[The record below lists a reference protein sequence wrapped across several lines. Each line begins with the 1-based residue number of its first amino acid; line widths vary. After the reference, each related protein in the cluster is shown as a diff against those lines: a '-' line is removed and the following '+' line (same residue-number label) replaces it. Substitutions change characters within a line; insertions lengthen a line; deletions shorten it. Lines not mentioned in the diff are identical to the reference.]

1 MFHRVPA
8 RCLRVTLV
16 LLLLACCLPAGA
28 APDWPRW
35 QAEFARLH
43 QDAIPREEVRRRFL
57 ALQKALPPDPPY
69 PVQREMARTGIRL
82 AEGAGETR
90 ALREAVRVLA
100 LRNGDDDTAR
110 LMRVQEIFDSHVDDN
125 IEASLHA
132 LDALRLETQ
141 SGSVELR
148 NEIAMAYA
156 YMYWDVGNFE
166 LALRHLLQARDLAP
180 GLPGREPERMLVRGE
195 NIARLYVDM
204 QDAPRALAE
213 LDALDRDTPATVSA
227 RMRAHLVATRGAA
240 LRLSGQ
246 PRQAAELLRRALQD
260 VPPGDPGNGAQRVRQ
275 ALAEAHLVLDQPGLA
290 LKVAGDMVAAS
301 RDGAPYFQ
309 AEGQILQG
317 AAQARLG
324 QVSEGLA
331 SMQRGLDY
339 FRRAAQFVALQRG
352 LGRKVEALAA
362 AGRPAEALA
371 AQREQYA
378 LSMRL
383 YSSNRAQGVARL
395 QVEEDMARR
404 EDEIRQLSAENQWQ
418 EARLRAQR
426 DSKVAWMVVSVLGG
440 GVILLLALL
449 LRSTRRQREA
459 LWKDALTGAFT
470 RHRLARWR
478 TRNRMHPHRRRAL
491 VLVDLDHFKAINDR
505 HGHAAGDEVLR
516 DVGIRLRGMIERH
529 GELFRWGGEEF
540 LLVQDVV
547 EDMDVEAWLDR
558 LQRAVQAETRWA
570 DQMLRISASLGCL
583 VLADEADEA
592 HFDTAVRLADSALYM
607 AKAEGRARAIH
618 FVFADEGRAAW
629 HRQPPFRREDRQAW
643 QAKGWLQVRTVAPQP

>member
-1 MFHRVPA
+1 MLLA
-8 RCLRVTLV
+8 CLLV
-16 LLLLACCLPAGA
+16 ACCLPAFA

-35 QAEFARLH
+35 QAGFARLH

-57 ALQKALPPDPPY
+57 ALHKALPPDPPY

-90 ALREAVRVLA
+90 ALREALRVLA
-100 LRNGDDDTAR
+100 LRNGDEDTAR
-110 LMRVQEIFDSHVDDN
+110 LMRVQAIFDSHVDDN

-260 VPPGDPGNGAQRVRQ
+260 VAPGDPGNGAQRIRQ
-275 ALAEAHLVLDQPGLA
+275 TLAEAHLALEQPDLA

-309 AEGQILQG
+309 AEGQVLQG

-339 FRRAAQFVALQRG
+339 FRRAAQLVALQRG

-395 QVEEDMARR
+395 QVEEDVARR
-404 EDEIRQLSAENQWQ
+404 EDEIRQLSAENRWQ
-418 EARLRAQR
+418 EARVRAQR
-426 DSKVAWMVVSVLGG
+426 DRKVAWMVVSVLGG

-470 RHRLARWR
+470 RHHVDRWR
-478 TRNRMHPHRRRAL
+478 AGHRMHPHARRAL
-491 VLVDLDHFKAINDR
+491 VLIDLDHFKAINDG
-505 HGHAAGDEVLR
+505 HGHAAGDDVLR
-516 DVGIRLRGMIERH
+516 GVAARLRGALDHE

-540 LLVQDVV
+540 LLVQDLP
-547 EDMDVEAWLDR
+547 EHADVEAWLAD
-558 LQRAVQAETRWA
+558 LHRAVQAPAVWA
-570 DQMLRISASLGCL
+570 GQPLRVSASMGCL
-583 VLADEADEA
+583 VLTGDDAEDAC
-592 HFDTAVRLADSALYM
+592 FGTAVRLADTALYL
-607 AKAEGRARAIH
+607 AKAEGRARAIRI
-618 FVFADEGRAAW
+618 VFAGEGLATWRT
-629 HRQPPFRREDRQAW
+629 QPPCRHDELQAW
-643 QAKGWLQVRTVAPQP
+643 LDTGWARLRRVPAPEA